1 MKKYEFKNYV
11 THRSAEVHV
20 DVPGY
25 EGIFLVQFMHLG
37 EPDYVLKRTTEPGS
51 GEMRFTSEED
61 AVRGA
66 TKYVTR
72 MQVVE

>member
-25 EGIFLVQFMHLG
+25 EGLFFVQFEHMG
-37 EPDYVLKRTTEPGS
+37 EPDRMLKFTTEPGS
-51 GEMRFTSEED
+51 GEMRFTTEE
-61 AVRGA
+61 AAIRRAKV
-66 TKYVTR
+66 YVT
-72 MQVVE
+72 QEG

>member
-25 EGIFLVQFMHLG
+25 GLPQSRRCI
-37 EPDYVLKRTTEPGS
+37 R
-51 GEMRFTSEED
+51 ED
-61 AVRGA
+61 
-66 TKYVTR
+66 
-72 MQVVE
+72 

>member
-25 EGIFLVQFMHLG
+25 EWIFFVQFMHLG
-37 EPDYVLKRTTEPGS
+37 EPDHTLKRTTEPGS
-51 GEMRFTSEED
+51 GEMRFTTEE
-61 AVRGA
+61 AAIRRAKV
-66 TKYVTR
+66 YVT
-72 MQVVE
+72 QEG

>member
-25 EGIFLVQFMHLG
+25 EGLFFVQFMHLG
-37 EPDYVLKRTTEPGS
+37 EADHTLKRTTEPGS
-51 GEMRFTSEED
+51 GEMRFTTEEA

-66 TKYVTR
+66 TRYVAR
-72 MQVVE
+72 EN

>member
-11 THRSAEVHV
+11 THRSAEVYV

-25 EGIFLVQFMHLG
+25 EGFFFVEFMHLG
-37 EPDYVLKRTTEPGS
+37 EPDYTLKRTTEPGS

-61 AVRGA
+61 AVRRA
-66 TKYVTR
+66 TRYVTR
-72 MQVVE
+72 GN

>member
-25 EGIFLVQFMHLG
+25 DGLYLVEYLYMG
-37 EPDYVLKRTTEPGS
+37 EPDPDIKGTTEPGS
-51 GEMRFTSEED
+51 GERRFDSEFS
-61 AVRGA
+61 AIHSARI
-66 TKYVTR
+66 YVTR
-72 MQVVE
+72 EF

>member
-25 EGIFLVQFMHLG
+25 EGIFFVQFMHI
-37 EPDYVLKRTTEPGS
+37 R
-51 GEMRFTSEED
+51 
-61 AVRGA
+61 
-66 TKYVTR
+66 
-72 MQVVE
+72 

>member
-25 EGIFLVQFMHLG
+25 EGIFFVQFMHLG
-37 EPDYVLKRTTEPGS
+37 ELDHTLKRTTEPGS

-61 AVRGA
+61 AVRRA
-66 TKYVTR
+66 TRYVARET
-72 MQVVE
+72 

>member
-25 EGIFLVQFMHLG
+25 EGLFLVQFRHLG
-37 EPDYVLKRTTEPGS
+37 EPDHTLKRTTEPGS
-51 GEMRFTSEED
+51 GEMRFTTEK
-61 AVRGA
+61 AAIGRA
-66 TKYVTR
+66 KLYVTL
-72 MQVVE
+72 EG

>member
-25 EGIFLVQFMHLG
+25 EGIFFVQFIKVNGKTSGL
-37 EPDYVLKRTTEPGS
+37 EPGDES
-51 GEMRFTSEED
+51 EHLIPRF
-61 AVRGA
+61 GP
-66 TKYVTR
+66 KI
-72 MQVVE
+72 

>member
-25 EGIFLVQFMHLG
+25 EGLFFVQFMHLG
-37 EPDYVLKRTTEPGS
+37 ELDHTLKRTTEPGS
-51 GEMRFTSEED
+51 GEMRFTTEED

-66 TKYVTR
+66 TQYVTR
-72 MQVVE
+72 GN